1 MLRTLRI
8 TLTAHGYRVLLAP
21 DGATGLSMAGQH
33 QPDLVIVD
41 LGLPDMDGI
50 DVVTGIRGWS
60 SVPTVGQPATLHV
73 FVLPQWPAL
82 GRVRGGTVTLRAGAQ
97 VLGTAPVDPATGSHH
112 A

>member
-1 MLRTLRI
+1 LLRTLRI

-60 SVPTVGQPATLHV
+60 SVPTV
-73 FVLPQWPAL
+73 VLSA
-82 GRVRGGTVTLRAGAQ
+82 RGTEQAKVNARAP
-97 VLGTAPVDPATGSHH
+97 TTT
-112 A
+112 